1 MSLEFNNFINGISFP
16 KENIIRILK
25 DNKINGEIISINYS
39 NFKKVF
45 IKIEENKKNYL
56 LKLCLDDY
64 SIALTDNENK
74 GYLYLNK
81 FNKSKFNL
89 LNFELIIINSDYSLS
104 KIDFIEGRKGKYLEH
119 NKFFNY
125 RNKLTEYYLED
136 YISVIKNKFNINE
149 LVQDQIINNLLKF
162 KDLKIPLDVSHG
174 DFIHWNTIKGLK
186 ENYVIDLE
194 FFEKERPYFY
204 DNFHWF
210 LTPIIN
216 KAMGF
221 NIKFLLINSPCSI
234 IIKILKLSLKNEYSQ
249 NVIKDNNLF
258 KILFILFILERYLVL
273 DEIINLKNIDDLVDQ
288 KEKEQTLKHMN
299 ILFKLLLK
307 FTKDAF

>member
-1 MSLEFNNFINGISFP
+1 MSLELNNFINGISFP
-16 KENIIRILK
+16 KENIIKILK
-25 DNKINGEIISINYS
+25 DNIINGEIVSINYS
-39 NFKKVF
+39 FFKKIF
-45 IKIEENKKNYL
+45 IKIKENKKTYL
-56 LKLCLDDY
+56 LKLCLDSY

-74 GYLYLNK
+74 GYLHLNK

-89 LNFELIIINSDYSLS
+89 LNFEMINIKSDYSLS
-104 KIDFIEGRKGKYLEH
+104 KIDFIDGRKGKYLEH

-125 RNKLTEYYLED
+125 KNKLNECYLED

-216 KAMGF
+216 KVMIF
-221 NIKFLLINSPCSI
+221 NIKFILKIIPCST
-234 IIKILKLSLKNEYSQ
+234 IIKILNLSLKNEYSQ
-249 NVIKDNNLF
+249 NIINNDNLF

-273 DEIINLKNIDDLVDQ
+273 NEIISLKNIDDLVDQ
-288 KEKEQTLKHMN
+288 KEKKQTLNHMN
-299 ILFKLLLK
+299 ILYKLLLK
-307 FTKDAF
+307 FIKNVF